1 MPLTEQDLRESLRRA
16 TDAPPHVADRVGSVE
31 RRVRRRRRRVVVGT
45 AIAVIVA
52 LAAVPLVRW
61 LPDRLSRNEIANSDI
76 TPQQMDAMMKYATF
90 VSAWT
95 VVRNGPVADTGVVG
109 VAATMN
115 LPPFNCIVATPEE
128 GQPQGTQAGWVLAQ
142 PSVFTSEQ
150 AAPTA
155 PRTIITSFVL
165 WPTGTSSCDPAPSGT
180 VLAAPYSRDPRNLI
194 AWDVAF
200 SQALND
206 PSRPALDIPALYAS
220 IPQDRIT
227 DVGRQ
232 AFEGYQSVAPKDYG
246 TDKDKV
252 GRVLN
257 ALGSWIGVAL
267 SFPPMSVASP
277 VTGPLLLTAG
287 PRAGSAQLPDGYTAR
302 WDESAGTFC
311 VQGESGSSGMLHVSQ
326 EDFVETGVT
335 VTPLDGPCPTR

>member
-1 MPLTEQDLRESLRRA
+1 MSLTEQELRDSLRRA
-16 TDAPPHVADRVGSVE
+16 TQAPPHVTDRVGAVE
-31 RRVRRRRRRVVVGT
+31 RRVRRRRTRIVAGT
-45 AIAVIVA
+45 AIVVAVA
-52 LAAVPLVRW
+52 LAAVPLARW
-61 LPDRLSRNEIANSDI
+61 LPDRLNRNDIASSDI
-76 TPQQMDAMMKYATF
+76 TPEQMDAMMQYATF
-90 VSAWT
+90 VAAWT
-95 VVRNGPVADTGVVG
+95 VVRNGPVEDTGVVG
-109 VAATMN
+109 VKATTN
-115 LPPFNCIVATPEE
+115 LPPYNCIVATPED
-128 GQPQGTQAGWVLAQ
+128 GQPQGTQAAWVLAQ

-150 AAPTA
+150 AAATA

-165 WPTGTSSCDPAPSGT
+165 WPRGTSSCDPAPSGT

-194 AWDVAF
+194 AWDLAF
-200 SQALND
+200 SQALSD

-246 TDKDKV
+246 TDRDKV

-257 ALGSWIGVAL
+257 ALGAWTGVAL
-267 SFPPMSVASP
+267 SFPPISVASP

-287 PRAGSAQLPDGYTAR
+287 PRAGSAQLPDGYAAR

-311 VQGESGSSGMLHVSQ
+311 VQGESGASGMLHVSQ

>member
-61 LPDRLSRNEIANSDI
+61 LPDRLSRNQVTHSDV
-76 TPQQMDAMMKYATF
+76 TPEQMDAMMKYATF
-90 VSAWT
+90 VTAWT

-109 VAATMN
+109 VEATSN
-115 LPPFNCIVATPEE
+115 LPPFNCIVATP
-128 GQPQGTQAGWVLAQ
+128 GQPLGTQAGWVLAQ

-155 PRTIITSFVL
+155 PRTVITSFVL
-165 WPTGTSSCDPAPSGT
+165 WPAGTTSCDPAPSGT

-200 SQALND
+200 SQALSD
-206 PSRPALDIPALYAS
+206 PSRPALDVPALYAS

-227 DVGRQ
+227 DVGRR
-232 AFEGYQSVAPKDYG
+232 AFEGYQSVAPTDYG
-246 TDKDKV
+246 TDSDKV

-257 ALGSWIGVAL
+257 AIGAWFGVAL
-267 SFPPMSVASP
+267 SDPTISTASP
-277 VTGPLLLTAG
+277 VEGPALLTAG
-287 PRAGSAQLPDGYTAR
+287 PRAGSAVLPHGYGAR
-302 WDESAGTFC
+302 WDVSAGTFC
-311 VQGESGSSGMLHVSQ
+311 VQGQSGGSGVRHLTQ
-326 EDFVETGVT
+326 EGFVEMGTT